1 MGVPKSYD
9 LSMGC
14 KAKRSK
20 VTKCYMC
27 MNQNATKWLLNGIA

>member
-1 MGVPKSYD
+1 MGEGVPKSYD

-27 MNQNATKWLLNGIA
+27 MNATKWLLNGIA